1 MLAPMKRLLVIAAL
15 MAAAPAAV
23 SAQPYPDYGRP
34 AYGGR
39 GDQDTARDAVRDG
52 RQVPLSQ
59 VIANIASRT
68 PGRQLNTTQGDAGG
82 RPAYFVQWQTND
94 GRVIIFVVDAQSG
107 QIISRQGG

>member
-15 MAAAPAAV
+15 MTAAPAVAD
-23 SAQPYPDYGRP
+23 AQPYPDYGRP

-39 GDQDTARDAVRDG
+39 GDQDAARAAVRGG
-52 RQVPLSQ
+52 RQVPLSA
-59 VIANIASRT
+59 VIANIAART

>member
-1 MLAPMKRLLVIAAL
+1 MKRLLVIAAL
-15 MAAAPAAV
+15 MAAMPAAGY
-23 SAQPYPDYGRP
+23 AQPRPDYGHP
-34 AYGGR
+34 SYGGGR
-39 GDQDTARDAVRDG
+39 GDQDAARAAVRGG

-59 VIANIASRT
+59 VIATISART

-107 QIISRQGG
+107 AIISRQGG